1 MTMAVLERYLE
12 AATRKNTRKSYAQAT
27 RHYEEDWGGLLPAT
41 PDAVARYLAHFA
53 GTLSNNTLRQ
63 RLAAL
68 SGWHTRQGFPD
79 PTRDDLVRRTFKGI
93 RAVHASTEKQATPLQ
108 IAALERLD
116 AHCEHTVA
124 KARRNGDRR
133 SELQACRDRAL
144 VLLGFWRAFRS
155 DELVRL
161 QVEHITLRAREGM
174 TLFLPST
181 KGDRQNEGRTY
192 AMPALSR
199 LCPVNAL
206 TAWLESAQLTQGPVF
221 RRITRWGT
229 LGTSGL
235 DVDSVIPLLRRILA
249 DAGVDEARTYS
260 SHSLRRGLAGWA
272 TANGWDLK
280 TLMQYV
286 GWKDIQTAARYVDA
300 MPDDRS
306 RIERGLAQSGDTPM
320 AAPAAVAPPA
330 KITLEVSLKLSSYA
344 GKTRGLAA
352 ARRHIEEICLARRG
366 GQAFGKDGTRYQIS
380 LVRETPE
387 ASLAERIGDVLDEL
401 HEIASHNEC
410 YLEASIRDPDS
421 GQVWD

>member
-1 MTMAVLERYLE
+1 M
-12 AATRKNTRKSYAQAT
+12 
-27 RHYEEDWGGLLPAT
+27 
-41 PDAVARYLAHFA
+41 
-53 GTLSNNTLRQ
+53 
-63 RLAAL
+63 
-68 SGWHTRQGFPD
+68 
-79 PTRDDLVRRTFKGI
+79 
-93 RAVHASTEKQATPLQ
+93 
-108 IAALERLD
+108 
-116 AHCEHTVA
+116 
-124 KARRNGDRR
+124 
-133 SELQACRDRAL
+133 
-144 VLLGFWRAFRS
+144 
-155 DELVRL
+155 
-161 QVEHITLRAREGM
+161 
-174 TLFLPST
+174 
-181 KGDRQNEGRTY
+181 
-192 AMPALSR
+192 
-199 LCPVNAL
+199 
-206 TAWLESAQLTQGPVF
+206 TQGPVF

-272 TANGWDLK
+272 TASGWDLK

-344 GKTRGLAA
+344 GKTRGLAT

-380 LVRETPE
+380 LVREIPD
-387 ASLAERIGDVLDEL
+387 ASLAERIGDLLDEL